1 MNVGLE
7 EIFKSISYISF
18 PFIDLKYLSISL
30 KFTTTISKRQT
41 LLQINSA
48 KDVLNF
54 KNFKLINLL
63 KHL

>member
-7 EIFKSISYISF
+7 GIFKSISYISF
-18 PFIDLKYLSISL
+18 PLIHLKYLSISL

-41 LLQINSA
+41 PLQINSA

-54 KNFKLINLL
+54 KNFKLRNLL